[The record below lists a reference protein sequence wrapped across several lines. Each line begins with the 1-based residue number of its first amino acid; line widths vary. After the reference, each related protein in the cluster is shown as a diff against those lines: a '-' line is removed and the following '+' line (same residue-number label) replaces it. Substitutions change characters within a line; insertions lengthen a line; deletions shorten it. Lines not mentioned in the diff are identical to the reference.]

1 MTNVIN
7 FDINFDMLHSRLI
20 YPISVGGIGIGNF
33 LLNKSDV
40 DSLQGRKLSNNLLNY
55 CLTSLVKK
63 KKVDNW
69 RMECAHLPP
78 TDFDAWPKNKMDLW
92 KELNQSIDF
101 KNQTF
106 FDSTIKT
113 KLFFPINHFD
123 DQIVVAFLTDKS
135 AKVITEIYVPSTS
148 SCQDIIEIATRV
160 KPLAKKIFG
169 PDVEISHIESKFPK
183 DITDSVYHFINYR
196 LNNDEIFAKPKNF
209 KENAQFR
216 ESILND
222 LLTSCG
228 MSKILIESILRSGTK
243 RKSDNNVES
252 SLKKKGPSSKP
263 LSSNI
268 NTNLQSNLSNENT
281 PNHPKCIERP
291 TVSRSLFRSEL
302 SPLNISHD
310 SPSDNL
316 SGFTK
321 LAFET
326 PPNSSSAMIEPSST
340 VVKASST
347 VVKAS
352 FELSNDPEN
361 WNNKYIYKLFKHYQK
376 KGISAKILMDHALET
391 FSILENMEKAN
402 DFVVTTIGSSSYL
415 KKTFQ
420 LYELNLI
427 DADALWEGVR
437 ILKLEKENFSLKN
450 ENTDLK
456 YKLALKD
463 VNEFKAVVPLKN
475 LSGNS
480 KFYKFGASTYLK
492 LPNTTMKSERSIRHI
507 SSVVMD
513 TASVLTSHD
522 EEKMVDIFQFLMKKQ
537 TRLFVEAAIK
547 SECKELNF
555 PKPLTAPQTSALL
568 RKTVKTNYA
577 SRQLRAELKKNEI
590 NILAPVREVERY
602 EKTIIDFYDKDANLK
617 KCKLPFKEN
626 VDGCPTLV
634 HRAAVLVV
642 NVKDLISQLISDYL
656 AENNLTVDSE
666 VFKNDWGGVVPIVIS
681 GDHGG
686 GSMKYFIQ
694 CLDGQLRQLGFY
706 LSTDSYY
713 NQALFLNPIYE
724 ELKKIQQDG
733 VIVGGHTIKIRYMGK
748 GDMKQAYLI
757 LGLSGQGGTY
767 PNKQDIEPASHNKL
781 HIDGSPHNP
790 DFCFLDGIKLRS
802 SESLDRCY
810 EENVKR
816 NGIGNTIVNAK
827 DFFNVKHL
835 RLIPVESPYDLV
847 PGILHFTLDIALRI
861 HRKERELLDEDEIS
875 AKMRKDAED
884 EILKSKKKFNEAK
897 DRATKLNDEVFLKRS
912 LINRM
917 KKKGNRPGLNFLA
930 ALENGSSAKVNNN
943 FFVKVLNRAL
953 CHSCLITKYDFDI
966 CWRVCSK
973 CHKHFHLYC
982 LAYTYHELEQ
992 KEDSLSENCCNE
1004 CKGREFDIDGHTK
1017 ELETKKSLY
1026 RQAELEAAK
1035 LKTEMESLESKIEQF
1050 KAPELIEYDKRVKAL
1065 NIDIQAQY
1073 GGVITGNHCT
1083 KFLDHHEEL
1092 VELLKPSEIKNNLI
1106 KLVEIVQE
1114 IKMKLHEKKFWT
1126 DIEIQ
1131 EFKPVLNEYGVL
1143 FPLIFKCMT
1152 PKMHEIIFHV
1162 IPFLQKFRTIGY
1174 FNEEDTEKAHHI
1186 CNDIARP
1193 LACMRDSVEKLT
1205 LIFKRWSLA
1214 YANSIEMPNYGKSE
1228 KSIALGFK

>member
-1 MTNVIN
+1 
-7 FDINFDMLHSRLI
+7 MLHSRLI

-169 PDVEISHIESKFPK
+169 PDVKISHTESKFPK

-252 SLKKKGPSSKP
+252 SLKKKVK
-263 LSSNI
+263 
-268 NTNLQSNLSNENT
+268 SNENT

-291 TVSRSLFRSEL
+291 TVSRSLFSPEL

-316 SGFTK
+316 SGFTT

-326 PPNSSSAMIEPSST
+326 PPSSSAST

-361 WNNKYIYKLFKHYQK
+361 WNNKYIYELFKHYQK
-376 KGISAKILMDHALET
+376 KGISAKNLMDHALET

-463 VNEFKAVVPLKN
+463 VNEFKAVVPLEN

-513 TASVLTSHD
+513 TASVLTSHE
-522 EEKMVDIFQFLMKKQ
+522 EEKMVDIFQILMKKK

-602 EKTIIDFYDKDANLK
+602 EKTIIDFYDKDENLK
-617 KCKLPFKEN
+617 KCKVPFKEN
-626 VDGCPTLV
+626 VDG
-634 HRAAVLVV
+634 
-642 NVKDLISQLISDYL
+642 
-656 AENNLTVDSE
+656 
-666 VFKNDWGGVVPIVIS
+666 
-681 GDHGG
+681 
-686 GSMKYFIQ
+686 
-694 CLDGQLRQLGFY
+694 
-706 LSTDSYY
+706 
-713 NQALFLNPIYE
+713 
-724 ELKKIQQDG
+724 
-733 VIVGGHTIKIRYMGK
+733 
-748 GDMKQAYLI
+748 
-757 LGLSGQGGTY
+757 
-767 PNKQDIEPASHNKL
+767 
-781 HIDGSPHNP
+781 SP
-790 DFCFLDGIKLRS
+790 
-802 SESLDRCY
+802 
-810 EENVKR
+810 
-816 NGIGNTIVNAK
+816 TIV
-827 DFFNVKHL
+827 
-835 RLIPVESPYDLV
+835 
-847 PGILHFTLDIALRI
+847 
-861 HRKERELLDEDEIS
+861 
-875 AKMRKDAED
+875 
-884 EILKSKKKFNEAK
+884 
-897 DRATKLNDEVFLKRS
+897 
-912 LINRM
+912 
-917 KKKGNRPGLNFLA
+917 
-930 ALENGSSAKVNNN
+930 
-943 FFVKVLNRAL
+943 
-953 CHSCLITKYDFDI
+953 
-966 CWRVCSK
+966 
-973 CHKHFHLYC
+973 
-982 LAYTYHELEQ
+982 Q
-992 KEDSLSENCCNE
+992 
-1004 CKGREFDIDGHTK
+1004 
-1017 ELETKKSLY
+1017 
-1026 RQAELEAAK
+1026 
-1035 LKTEMESLESKIEQF
+1035 
-1050 KAPELIEYDKRVKAL
+1050 
-1065 NIDIQAQY
+1065 
-1073 GGVITGNHCT
+1073 
-1083 KFLDHHEEL
+1083 
-1092 VELLKPSEIKNNLI
+1092 
-1106 KLVEIVQE
+1106 
-1114 IKMKLHEKKFWT
+1114 
-1126 DIEIQ
+1126 
-1131 EFKPVLNEYGVL
+1131 
-1143 FPLIFKCMT
+1143 
-1152 PKMHEIIFHV
+1152 
-1162 IPFLQKFRTIGY
+1162 
-1174 FNEEDTEKAHHI
+1174 
-1186 CNDIARP
+1186 
-1193 LACMRDSVEKLT
+1193 
-1205 LIFKRWSLA
+1205 
-1214 YANSIEMPNYGKSE
+1214 
-1228 KSIALGFK
+1228 